1 MAQQTRTGSD
11 VPANLPSPIP
21 SGTGPKT
28 RTGSAVDVLGY
39 DAGYADGYA
48 AAKGDGVPP
57 VISAFSPAPGLIDV
71 DAVTSRYTPI
81 TFSVVDSDGIG
92 GIVVSVWFDGEP
104 YPSLAYTLIDGFQGL
119 FAAERAGV
127 SSSSATQTGGSP
139 PTEVDF
145 SLLPVGGWRREIKQV
160 EVVAWDRGGTLATAV
175 GS

>member
-11 VPANLPSPIP
+11 VPANLPSPVP

-28 RTGSAVDVLGY
+28 RAGSAVNVLGY
-39 DAGYADGYA
+39 DAGYAAGYA

-71 DAVTSRYTPI
+71 DDVEARYTPI
-81 TFSVVDSDGIG
+81 TFNVRDSDGLG
-92 GIVVSVWFDGEP
+92 GIVVAVWFDGEP
-104 YPSLAYTLIDGFQGL
+104 YPSLAYTLDAGFSGL
-119 FAAERAGV
+119 FAASRAGV
-127 SSSSATQTGGSP
+127 AASSATSSGGSP

-145 SLLPVGGWRREIKQV
+145 SLLPVGGWRREVKQV
-160 EVVAWDRGGTLATAV
+160 SVTAWDRGGTLATVV